1 MNGLDAQTRGGDGS
15 SPEAPRCR
23 TLIVGCGYVGE
34 AVARRLRALGHDV
47 FGLRR
52 SDPDTLPPGLPYVP
66 LQGDLTD
73 PRSLETLEALDT
85 PFDCVVHT
93 ASASGGDAETYRRVY
108 FEGTG
113 HLLDRLRR
121 HPPRAFV
128 YTSSTGIY
136 SQTDGSW
143 VDEESPTEPG
153 SESGVWLVR
162 TEQRILEA
170 RLEWGLAGRIVRVA
184 GIYGPGRGS
193 LLRRVLSG
201 QAHLEGSG
209 DRWTNRIHREDLA
222 DAIVAT
228 LSRGRPGE
236 IYNVA
241 DLEPATQRAVLE
253 WLSDRTGVPLAPPPV
268 TPATTTR
275 RRGDSNKRVC
285 VDKLRRETGWNP
297 SHPSFREGY
306 LEELDRLGDGGSTEA
321 TGTGGQPVSPGGS

>member
-1 MNGLDAQTRGGDGS
+1 MNGPIEPTREREGLDPG
-15 SPEAPRCR
+15 APGRR
-23 TLIVGCGYVGE
+23 SLIVGCGYVGE
-34 AVARRLRALGHDV
+34 AVARRLGALGHEV

-52 SDPDTLPPGLPYVP
+52 SDPNTLAPGLPYRP

-73 PRSLETLEALDT
+73 PRSLEALEALDM

-93 ASASGGDAETYRRVY
+93 VSASGGDAETYRRVY

-121 HPPRAFV
+121 HPPGAFV
-128 YTSSTGIY
+128 YTSSTGVY

-143 VDEESPTEPG
+143 VDEQSPTEPR

-170 RLEWGLAGRIVRVA
+170 CREWGLAGCILRVA

-193 LLRRVLSG
+193 LLRRVVSG
-201 QAHLEGSG
+201 QAQLEGSG

-222 DAIVAT
+222 DAVVAT

-236 IYNVA
+236 VYNVA
-241 DLEPATQRAVLE
+241 DLEPATQRTVLD
-253 WLSDRTGVPLAPPPV
+253 WLSKQTGVPLGESGGTSQP
-268 TPATTTR
+268 TTR
-275 RRGDSNKRVC
+275 RRGDSNKRVR

-297 SHPSFREGY
+297 AHPSFREGY
-306 LEELDRLGDGGSTEA
+306 LEELGRVGDGESTEG
-321 TGTGGQPVSPGGS
+321 TGGGGQPVSRVGS